1 MKKGLL
7 GLLVIALTVVGC
19 QNYDDQFDDLNS
31 KISSLATTVDGL
43 LSVQTTVSALST
55 KLDNLASTALTD
67 SDLAG
72 ILTEVAAVK
81 TMVTELETTDV
92 SSIETEVADLNA
104 EVDEILEKLT
114 ELLTA
119 NAVINQNV
127 RITSLAELSLAMDL
141 IGTDADDP
149 NVTINGSL
157 VVNTSG
163 TSDITAAADIDSLNM
178 VLSKIKV
185 VLKTVTFTT
194 DEALTAAVPKSD
206 DQHYH

>member
-43 LSVQTTVSALST
+43 LAVQTTVSALST

-67 SDLAG
+67 SDLTG
-72 ILTEVAAVK
+72 ILSEVAAVK

-92 SSIETEVADLNA
+92 SGIEAEVADLDT
-104 EVDEILEKLT
+104 EVASIIEKLN

-127 RITSLAELSLAMDL
+127 RITSLAELSLAEDL
-141 IGTDADDP
+141 IATGAEDP
-149 NVTINGSL
+149 NVTINGSF
-157 VVNTSG
+157 
-163 TSDITAAADIDSLNM
+163 
-178 VLSKIKV
+178 KI
-185 VLKTVTFTT
+185 LYECFF
-194 DEALTAAVPKSD
+194 
-206 DQHYH
+206 Y